1 MSRFFHPHL
10 KVYSIYVSIIT
21 CWGPHA
27 RPLIINSV
35 YESLKCWSFG
45 TFFFEVIQ
53 LLIRHFHHARNI
65 PRKNSSKHTYKDPLL
80 AWEFS
85 TMAEC
90 NSFDSQISYQIIF
103 KWNIRQSQYRIG
115 SLKII
120 QFSSNVKYVSAI
132 QFLPAR
138 TMFCCVDNVRRP
150 PPQDLEA
157 RMKWN
162 RNPRN
167 YWECKQNSLILL
179 AHLKNKISQRSY
191 SLIWLVDLFSR
202 LSIHSQQKWVSKNFR
217 QEKSWKLNWDK
228 FIYSIAIFLRNF
240 NV

>member
-1 MSRFFHPHL
+1 MERPNNSYYLLTSLFHQDGKGSVSWWL
-10 KVYSIYVSIIT
+10 NSYKVNIMINICVAIT
-21 CWGPHA
+21 RASSHA
-27 RPLIINSV
+27 TSHEICEFRIHSNFILDMLGSQCPNLIINSV

-120 QFSSNVKYVSAI
+120 QFSSNVKLYFI
-132 QFLPAR
+132 RPFH
-138 TMFCCVDNVRRP
+138 FC
-150 PPQDLEA
+150 
-157 RMKWN
+157 
-162 RNPRN
+162 
-167 YWECKQNSLILL
+167 
-179 AHLKNKISQRSY
+179 
-191 SLIWLVDLFSR
+191 
-202 LSIHSQQKWVSKNFR
+202 QQER
-217 QEKSWKLNWDK
+217 
-228 FIYSIAIFLRNF
+228 
-240 NV
+240 

>member
-1 MSRFFHPHL
+1 MLGSQCPN
-10 KVYSIYVSIIT
+10 
-21 CWGPHA
+21 
-27 RPLIINSV
+27 LIINSV

-120 QFSSNVKYVSAI
+120 QFSSNVKIYFGHSISASKNDVD
-132 QFLPAR
+132 
-138 TMFCCVDNVRRP
+138 CCVDNV
-150 PPQDLEA
+150 
-157 RMKWN
+157 
-162 RNPRN
+162 
-167 YWECKQNSLILL
+167 
-179 AHLKNKISQRSY
+179 QRSRDPETR
-191 SLIWLVDLFSR
+191 STNEI
-202 LSIHSQQKWVSKNFR
+202 
-217 QEKSWKLNWDK
+217 
-228 FIYSIAIFLRNF
+228 
-240 NV
+240 